1 MIPVEMFLETS
12 LPSTNKNERQS
23 AKVVFLFVF
32 LRNHYTIMNSRK
44 INKVLIAN
52 RGEIAVRI
60 IKTLSRLHIAS
71 VAVFA
76 DNDANALH
84 RRMADEACPL
94 GGGLLKDTYLNV
106 QKIIDAALDAG
117 ADAIHPG
124 YGFLSE
130 NPELAEACE
139 ANNLVFIGPD
149 AHSIRLMGNKIE
161 ARKIAVKNDIPVT
174 FGMMGSQDEILE
186 MADKLPYPILIK
198 AAAGGGGKG
207 MHVVWQKDDL
217 KLEMERASREAEK
230 FFGDG
235 TVFVEQYIENPR
247 HIEVQVLADHHGN
260 VVHLGE
266 RECSIQR
273 RYQKIIEESPSPSL
287 DEMKRRQICETAVKL
302 CKAIGYRNAGTVEF
316 IVDQDLNFYFL
327 EMNTRIQVEHPV
339 TEMRSGID
347 IVEEQIRIA
356 RGKEMGWTQD
366 NIQLQGHAIELRIY
380 AENPENGF
388 LPSPGKVTAYHE
400 PQVRGAR
407 VDSSIDGTCVV
418 SEAYDPMIAKL
429 VCHGKNR
436 QSALETAGSAL
447 KEFII
452 QGLTTNKAYIWEV
465 IQNEDF
471 VANQISTAFCAT
483 HHETLLKALNES
495 RKKQSISD
503 IIAVFLMFDFCKKH
517 IGQHP
522 DNVWEEIG
530 YWRYQMQIT
539 VDVEGLKVPVQ
550 IHVAE
555 ANKICGMIDGVP
567 FVVEY
572 IQYDNNQLKIMLN
585 GRTETVYCSI
595 NDEQKT
601 IVNFHGLNFTCFRTD
616 QLNEALDYAC
626 RDAVN
631 DKSRLVS
638 PMPGKVVK
646 INVKE
651 GDVVAEGTA
660 MIVVEAM
667 KMENNIVATAMAK
680 VKKVLVAEGQMVDN
694 KMQLIE
700 LE

>member
-1 MIPVEMFLETS
+1 M
-12 LPSTNKNERQS
+12 
-23 AKVVFLFVF
+23 
-32 LRNHYTIMNSRK
+32 
-44 INKVLIAN
+44 
-52 RGEIAVRI
+52 RI
-60 IKTLSRLHIAS
+60 IKTLRRLHIAS

-94 GGGLLKDTYLNV
+94 GNGTLKDTYLNV

-117 ADAIHPG
+117 VDAIHPG

-130 NPELAEACE
+130 SPELAEACE
-139 ANNLVFIGPD
+139 VNNLIFIGPD
-149 AHSIRLMGNKIE
+149 ANSIRLMGNKIE
-161 ARKIAVKNDIPVT
+161 ARKLAVKNGIPVT
-174 FGMMGSQDEILE
+174 FGMMGSHEEILE
-186 MADKLPYPILIK
+186 QADSLPYPILIK

-207 MHVVWQKDDL
+207 MHIVWDNDDL
-217 KLEMERASREAEK
+217 RPELERATREAEK

-235 TVFVEQYIENPR
+235 TVFVEQYIEDPR
-247 HIEVQVLADHHGN
+247 HIEVQVLADHFGN

-266 RECSIQR
+266 RECTIQR
-273 RYQKIIEESPSPSL
+273 RYQKIIEESPSPTL
-287 DEMKRRQICETAVKL
+287 DELKRQQICETAVKL

-316 IVDQDLNFYFL
+316 LVDKDLNFYFL

-339 TEMRSGID
+339 TEMRTGID

-356 RGKEMGWTQD
+356 RGKEMGWTQES
-366 NIQLQGHAIELRIY
+366 IQPQGHAIELRIY

-407 VDSSIDGTCVV
+407 VDSSIDGTCLI

-429 VCHGKNR
+429 SCHGKDR
-436 QSALETAGSAL
+436 QMAIETASRAL

-452 QGLTTNKAYIWEV
+452 QGLTTNKAYLWEV
-465 IQNEDF
+465 IRNEDF
-471 VANQISTAFCAT
+471 VENRISTSFCAT
-483 HHETLLKALNES
+483 HQEALLKALNGS
-495 RKKQSISD
+495 RKNQNVND
-503 IIAVFLMFDFCKKH
+503 IVAAFLMYDFCKKQV
-517 IGQHP
+517 GQQP

-530 YWRYQMQIT
+530 YWRFQMQIT
-539 VDVEGLKVPVQ
+539 VDVEGTKVPVSLLS
-550 IHVAE
+550 AE
-555 ANKICGMIDGVP
+555 ARKICGTIGEVR
-567 FVVEY
+567 FLAEF

-585 GRTETVYCSI
+585 GRTETVYCSV

-616 QLNEALDYAC
+616 QLNDTLDYA
-626 RDAVN
+626 RKESVN

-651 GDVVAEGTA
+651 GDEVCEG
-660 MIVVEAM
+660 MIMMVVEAM
-667 KMENNIVATAMAK
+667 KMENNITASGKAK
-680 VKKVLVAEGQMVDN
+680 VKRILVTEGQMVDN
-694 KMQLIE
+694 KMQLLE

>member
-1 MIPVEMFLETS
+1 M
-12 LPSTNKNERQS
+12 
-23 AKVVFLFVF
+23 VVFLFVF
-32 LRNHYTIMNSRK
+32 LRYHYTIMNSRK

-60 IKTLSRLHIAS
+60 IKTLRRLHIAS

-94 GGGLLKDTYLNV
+94 GNGTLKDTYLNV

-130 NPELAEACE
+130 SPELAEACE
-139 ANNLVFIGPD
+139 ANNLIFIGPD
-149 AHSIRLMGNKIE
+149 PNSIRLMGNKIA

-174 FGMMGSQDEILE
+174 FGMMGSHEEILE
-186 MADKLPYPILIK
+186 QVDTLPYPILIK

-207 MHVVWQKDDL
+207 MHIVWNKDDL
-217 KLEMERASREAEK
+217 RPELERATREAEK

-235 TVFVEQYIENPR
+235 TVFVEQYIEDPR
-247 HIEVQVLADHHGN
+247 HIEVQVLADHFGN

-266 RECSIQR
+266 RECTIQR
-273 RYQKIIEESPSPSL
+273 RYQKIIEESPSPTL
-287 DEMKRRQICETAVKL
+287 DELKRQQICETAVKL

-316 IVDQDLNFYFL
+316 LVDKDLNFYFL

-339 TEMRSGID
+339 TEMRTGID

-356 RGKEMGWTQD
+356 RGKEMGWTQES
-366 NIQLQGHAIELRIY
+366 IQPQGHAIELRIY
-380 AENPENGF
+380 AENPENEF

-407 VDSSIDGTCVV
+407 VDSSIDGACLI

-429 VCHGKNR
+429 SCHGKDR
-436 QSALETAGSAL
+436 QAAIETASSAL

-452 QGLTTNKAYIWEV
+452 QGLTTNKAYLWEV
-465 IQNEDF
+465 IRNEDF
-471 VANQISTAFCAT
+471 INNNISTSFCAT
-483 HHETLLKALNES
+483 HQEVLLKALNVS
-495 RKKQSISD
+495 RKNQNVND
-503 IIAVFLMFDFCKKH
+503 IVAAFLMYDFCKKQV
-517 IGQHP
+517 GQQP

-539 VDVEGLKVPVQ
+539 VDVEGTKVPVSLLS
-550 IHVAE
+550 AE
-555 ANKICGMIDGVP
+555 AKKICGTIGEAPYMAE
-567 FVVEY
+567 F

-585 GRTETVYCSI
+585 GRTETVYCSV

-601 IVNFHGLNFTCFRTD
+601 IVNFHGLNFACFRTD
-616 QLNEALDYAC
+616 QLNDTLDYAC
-626 RDAVN
+626 KESVN

-651 GDVVAEGTA
+651 GDEVYEG
-660 MIVVEAM
+660 MIMMVVEAM
-667 KMENNIVATAMAK
+667 KMENNITASGRAK
-680 VKKVLVAEGQMVDN
+680 VKRILVTEGQMVDN
-694 KMQLIE
+694 KMQLLE